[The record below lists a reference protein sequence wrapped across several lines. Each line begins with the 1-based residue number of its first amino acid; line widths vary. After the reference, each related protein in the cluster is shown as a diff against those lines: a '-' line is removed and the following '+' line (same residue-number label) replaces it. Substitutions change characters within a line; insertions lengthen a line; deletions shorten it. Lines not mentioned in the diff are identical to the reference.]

1 MNKDT
6 RLNEPPPFDM
16 DPSLLDSLDGPKSV
30 GALVPMNRGETT
42 TISVQGEL
50 VTAQK
55 VAVERDLGKI
65 MARIKILAAGAG
77 MRWFYRIPF
86 KNRQKGTTEH
96 VEGLTIKGANA
107 VVREFGNCLVTQRV
121 QDMGTHWV
129 IYARFVDLERGT
141 TYDRPFMQR
150 KGQDTGM
157 GDAERRADLVFQIGV
172 SKATRNVIVNALE
185 DMCSYAFEEAR
196 SGLQQRIN
204 KNPDGAKK
212 WILDK
217 LTELAIDVKRVS
229 AIYGR
234 SPDHWLVPDMA
245 KIYAEINAIEEGMA
259 AATDVYPLLDGKEPA
274 PPPPEQPPPAATTQQ
289 AKPEPATAGAPEGA
303 TSPGEPSKAPADGG
317 QPTYAQLASSLQTAE
332 TREKFDFVRSS
343 WKHLP
348 QEQQAE
354 LTQLAA
360 KLYAERFMAKK
371 ETPPEAEK
379 PAAAKKAAPPLFE

>member
-1 MNKDT
+1 MNKQDT

-16 DPSLLDSLDGPKSV
+16 DPALLDSLDGPKSV
-30 GALVPMNRGETT
+30 GALVPMNRNET

-86 KNRQKGTTEH
+86 KNNKKGTTDY

-107 VVREFGNCLVTQRV
+107 VVREYGNCLVTQRV

-172 SKATRNVIVNALE
+172 SKATRNVLVNALE
-185 DMCSYAFEEAR
+185 DLCSYAFEEAR

-204 KNPDGAKK
+204 KNPEGAKK
-212 WILDK
+212 WIIDK
-217 LTELAIDVKRVS
+217 LAELKIDVKRVA

-234 SPDHWLVPDMA
+234 TPDHWLVPDMA

-259 AATDVYPLLDGKEPA
+259 DATDVYPMIDDKESA
-274 PPPPEQPPPAATTQQ
+274 KKPEPTPAATTQPAQ
-289 AKPEPATAGAPEGA
+289 PEPATAGATEG
-303 TSPGEPSKAPADGG
+303 TTTGPSGPSIAPAAGG
-317 QPTYAQLASSLQTAE
+317 QPTYAWLLDALQKATS
-332 TREKFDFVRSS
+332 REAFDYVRSS

-354 LTQLAA
+354 LTQEAA
-360 KLYAERFMAKK
+360 ALYAERFMEKKVDHEPAK
-371 ETPPEAEK
+371 
-379 PAAAKKAAPPLFE
+379 AAVGAKKAAPPLFE